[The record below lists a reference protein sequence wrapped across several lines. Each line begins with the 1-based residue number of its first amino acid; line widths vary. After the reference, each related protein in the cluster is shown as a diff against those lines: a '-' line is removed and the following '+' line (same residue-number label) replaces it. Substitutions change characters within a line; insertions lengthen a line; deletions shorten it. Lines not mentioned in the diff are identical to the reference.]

1 MTLFRS
7 LPPLQLNPKD
17 TVMNCVGWWDLV
29 FLFVLLSFITSV
41 SHLDVVVAVEGS
53 VQRCSFYSLGDE
65 LKTC

>member
-7 LPPLQLNPKD
+7 LLPLQLNPKD

-29 FLFVLLSFITSV
+29 FLFVLLSFVTSV
-41 SHLDVVVAVEGS
+41 SHLGVGVAVEGS
-53 VQRCSFYSLGDE
+53 VQCCSFYSLGDK